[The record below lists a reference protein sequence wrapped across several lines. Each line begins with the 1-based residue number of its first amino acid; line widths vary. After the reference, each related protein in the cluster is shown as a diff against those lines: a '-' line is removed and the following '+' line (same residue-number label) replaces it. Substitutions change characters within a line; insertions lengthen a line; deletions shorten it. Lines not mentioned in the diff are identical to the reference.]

1 MIKNTVRV
9 LLIFISLYLF
19 YQLYFNHQIANV
31 IQAKYIYLKC
41 YCFQEKH
48 LISGYMSLILPTYFY
63 QNESVTL
70 NSNGSKKL
78 KYCEKRSKSLHY
90 DFKETLDS
98 LLLSNQKIFIA
109 IMLHNNEA
117 TFPDWFSEFQRLI
130 NFLKPINPFVSILES
145 QSRDLTPMW

>member
-1 MIKNTVRV
+1 MNALLKLI
-9 LLIFISLYLF
+9 LIFIL
-19 YQLYFNHQIANV
+19 
-31 IQAKYIYLKC
+31 IYLISQIYIFFSTLNPTFRILSVGFKC
-41 YCFQEKH
+41 YCKSKKELYYHKYP
-48 LISGYMSLILPTYFY
+48 LIIPTYY
-63 QNESVTL
+63 YLNEVITL
-70 NSNGSKKL
+70 SSNGSKKL

-117 TFPDWFSEFQRLI
+117 TFPAWFSEFQRLI

>member
-1 MIKNTVRV
+1 MKKRIVQI
-9 LLIFISLYLF
+9 LILIII
-19 YQLYFNHQIANV
+19 LYFFFYFYFTPRSQKPHSNSNM
-31 IQAKYIYLKC
+31 K
-41 YCFQEKH
+41 YCFCFTIKQWMGFSFSK
-48 LISGYMSLILPTYFY
+48 ILPIYY
-63 QNESVTL
+63 YLNESITL

-98 LLLSNQKIFIA
+98 LLLSDQKIFIA
-109 IMLHNNEA
+109 IMLYNNEVSL
-117 TFPDWFSEFQRLI
+117 PDWFSEFQRLI

>member
-1 MIKNTVRV
+1 MNLRGRFIVLFFIYIYFHYQIK
-9 LLIFISLYLF
+9 
-19 YQLYFNHQIANV
+19 FNYPHIIRKIANS
-31 IQAKYIYLKC
+31 A
-41 YCFQEKH
+41 F
-48 LISGYMSLILPTYFY
+48 YMCQCLSERQSLAMWLPHIIPTYY
-63 QNESVTL
+63 YLNESITL

-117 TFPDWFSEFQRLI
+117 TFPAWFSEFQRLI
-130 NFLKPINPFVSILES
+130 NFLKPINPFISILES
-145 QSRDLTPMW
+145 QSKDLTPMW